1 MEKTTRDFLLASLN
15 DLLDADLKSFCGKL
29 CDSKLEPRIPRGS
42 VERKDRE
49 DIASLLIETYTESRA
64 VEVTCQIL
72 RSIRFNQTAEKLQS
86 DYESRY
92 PAPQHEQVDTKSGN
106 NQIRV
111 KDMCKDTFGL
121 IPCSQEFKD
130 KILKE
135 KGNEIYKPLD
145 KSVRK
150 RKALLITN
158 IEFDNEKMYRSGA
171 DKDEENME
179 WLLKQLDYQVVK
191 YRNLSGM
198 EIDDAVKNF
207 AAPVEHVHSDSTFV
221 VIMSHGDRI
230 KNRDA
235 ILGVHYGDRNTDDFF
250 FVDKIFSHLNTENC
264 AALHDKPKVILIQAC
279 RGGKYGGVEI
289 NEGEHNELWNIKHDG
304 WVHKEK
310 DFACLMS
317 CTPECRSARNPYLGS
332 PYIRH
337 LVSVFCESAHEI
349 HIDELF
355 RKVMQRFE
363 SDPIRKGASKQ
374 MACIERETLVKQF
387 YLFPGL

>member
-1 MEKTTRDFLLASLN
+1 MEKTTRDFLLSSFN
-15 DLLDADLKSFCGKL
+15 DLVDAEFKRFCGKL

-49 DIASLLIETYTESRA
+49 DMASLLIETYTESRA
-64 VEVTCQIL
+64 VEVTVQIL
-72 RSIRFNQTAEKLQS
+72 RSINFNQTAEKLKS
-86 DYESRY
+86 DYESRH
-92 PAPQHEQVDTKSGN
+92 PSPQHEQVDSKSGN
-106 NQIRV
+106 NQMHV
-111 KDMCKDTFGL
+111 QDKCKEPLKL

-135 KGNEIYKPLD
+135 KGNEVYKPLD

-150 RKALLITN
+150 RLALLINN
-158 IEFDNEKMYRSGA
+158 IEFDKGLNRSGA
-171 DKDEENME
+171 EKDEENME
-179 WLLKQLDYQVVK
+179 WLLKSLDYKVEK

-198 EIDDAVKNF
+198 EMDDAVKNF
-207 AAPVEHVHSDSTFV
+207 AGYVEHADSDSTFV
-221 VIMSHGDRI
+221 VIMSHGTRI
-230 KNRDA
+230 DNRDA
-235 ILGVHYGDRNTDDFF
+235 ILGVHFDDRNPIDIF
-250 FVDKIFSHLNTENC
+250 FVDEIYSHLNTKNC

-279 RGGKYGGVEI
+279 RGGEDGGLEI
-289 NEGEHNELWNIKHDG
+289 NEGEHNELKKIKQDG

-310 DFACLMS
+310 DFTCLMS
-317 CTPECRSARNPYLGS
+317 CTPETVSFRDSDLGTPYV
-332 PYIRH
+332 RH

-363 SDPIRKGASKQ
+363 SDPEMKGGFEQ
-374 MACIERETLVKQF
+374 MACKERETLVKQF